1 MSDEKKPSRIAQLV
15 TRGIDWGKRA
25 WDYYN
30 NGVWQDT
37 SKSWRVDVLKVVN
50 LTVRGFMNGN
60 LQSKACAMTYRTL
73 LAIVPMLAL
82 LLAIGRG
89 FGLQDYLQ
97 QELYSYFP
105 SQRRVLDM
113 AFRFVDSYL
122 AQASEGI
129 FVGVG
134 IVFLLWTLISLISNV
149 EEVFNSI
156 WGVKTGRTL
165 WRKLSDYTAI
175 LLIIPVL
182 MICSSGITVLMS
194 STLKQ
199 LFQWDFFTP
208 VLTLLLDSVSIV
220 LSWLTFAGAYMLVP
234 NTRVKPFNALIAGVL
249 AGTGY
254 QVLQWVFVSGQMY
267 VAKYNA
273 IYGSFSFLPLMLIW
287 LQLVWLITF
296 IGAGVCYSSQNIFQF
311 SFDTQVKRIS
321 VNYRLK
327 VELAVLTLIVQ
338 RFKHGLQPLTSAQIV
353 KTYAI
358 PPRLAGEIVAQLL
371 DAGLICRRAPDD
383 GHDEPSEMPLMP
395 TREPA
400 FYCVGSAIDALLCH
414 GVSDF
419 IPGFSERFAAV
430 DKVVDTIESHLAS
443 GNADVA
449 LTDLLIEDIE
459 AATAPRS

>member
-1 MSDEKKPSRIAQLV
+1 MSDKRPSRIASFV
-15 TRGIDWGKRA
+15 NRSIDWGKNA

-30 NGVWQDT
+30 NRVWQDT
-37 SKSWRVDVLKVVN
+37 SKSWRVDLVKVIN

-73 LAIVPMLAL
+73 LALVPLLAL

-105 SQRRVLDM
+105 SQQRMLDM
-113 AFRFVDSYL
+113 SFGVVDSYL

-134 IVFLLWTLISLISNV
+134 IVFLLWTLISLLGNV

-156 WGVKTGRTL
+156 WGVKNGRTL

-175 LLIIPVL
+175 LLILPIL
-182 MICSSGITVLMS
+182 MICSSGINVLMS
-194 STLKQ
+194 STLKH

-208 VLTLLLDSVSIV
+208 VLTLLLDSVSVV
-220 LSWLTFAGAYMLVP
+220 LSWLAFAGAYMLVP
-234 NTRVKPFNALIAGVL
+234 NTKVKPLNALVSGIL

-296 IGAGVCYSSQNIFQF
+296 IGAGLCYSSQNIFQF
-311 SFDTQVKRIS
+311 SFDNQVQRIS
-321 VNYRLK
+321 VSYRLK
-327 VELAVLTLIVQ
+327 VELAVLSIIVK
-338 RFKHGLQPLTSAQIV
+338 RFKNAQPPYTVGEIV
-353 KTYAI
+353 KIYAI
-358 PPRLAGEIVAQLL
+358 PPRLAGEIVAQLV
-371 DAGLICRRAPDD
+371 DAGMVCHMMPSD
-383 GHDEPSEMPLMP
+383 GSGSGDETPLMP

-400 FYCVGSAIDALLCH
+400 FYRVGNVTEALLNY
-414 GVSDF
+414 GVSGF
-419 IPGFSERFAAV
+419 IPGFDRHFASIERAV
-430 DKVVDTIESHLAS
+430 GCVGHQLAHGNVDMALA
-443 GNADVA
+443 
-449 LTDLLIEDIE
+449 DLDIE
-459 AATAPRS
+459 NQ

>member
-1 MSDEKKPSRIAQLV
+1 MSDQKNPSRFS
-15 TRGIDWGKRA
+15 RFIDRCVAWGRQA

-37 SKSWRVDVLKVVN
+37 TKSLRVDVVKVVN

-105 SQRRVLDM
+105 SQRKVLDM
-113 AFRFVDSYL
+113 AFGFVDSYL

-156 WGVKTGRTL
+156 WDVKAGRTL

-194 STLKQ
+194 STLKH

-208 VLTLLLDSVSIV
+208 VLTLLLDSVSVV

-234 NTRVKPFNALIAGVL
+234 NTRVKPLNALIAGVF

-254 QVLQWVFVSGQMY
+254 QLLQWVFVTGQMY

-296 IGAGVCYSSQNIFQF
+296 IGAGLCYSSQNIFQF
-311 SFDTQVKRIS
+311 SFNTQVQRIS
-321 VNYRLK
+321 VSYRLK
-327 VELAVLTLIVQ
+327 VELAVLTLIVR
-338 RFKHGLQPLTSAQIV
+338 RFKSGSEPLTTTAIV
-353 KTYAI
+353 RDYSI

-371 DAGLICRRAPDD
+371 DAGLICRRAASD
-383 GHDEPSEMPLMP
+383 GHEELSDLPLMP

-400 FYCVGSAIDALLCH
+400 YYRVGTIIDTLLH
-414 GVSDF
+414 YGVSGF
-419 IPGFSERFAAV
+419 IPGFSTRFASV
-430 DKVVDTIESHLAS
+430 DAIVDAIGRSLVTGDTDA
-443 GNADVA
+443 A
-449 LTDLLIEDIE
+449 LTDLAVTDTPS
-459 AATAPRS
+459 A